1 MYHALRYNQFAPELE
16 NGRLRA
22 RRLAKK
28 YSDHFP
34 DDATSQS
41 LAEDRQ
47 RMLETAFGKIG
58 PNATVEGPYGVDYG
72 CNISIGSDFYAN
84 FK

>member
-1 MYHALRYNQFAPELE
+1 
-16 NGRLRA
+16 
-22 RRLAKK
+22 LAKK